1 MASDVNVLE
10 RLLREPDFRAR
21 FRRNPAAAMR
31 EAGLQGLAVELELG
45 DPMQTLE
52 PRESRSSLA
61 GVLLAGV
68 LEGVGIYEGGQH
80 LLPPVEDAYAAAP
93 AGSQSEGWAFVR
105 AGGSFPGNHPDYAQ
119 LQGYGASG
127 VLWDSDDPAAAAGIA
142 SSHSAGLAAGLWLVP
157 HQNESPQAFAQ
168 RAADAVTRYRPDRVV
183 LDIESIGKGY
193 AGSTGW
199 RWSDDMMN

>member
-1 MASDVNVLE
+1 MLDSDARVLE
-10 RLLREPDFRAR
+10 SLLQDPEFRAR
-21 FRRNPAAAMR
+21 FQRDPSAVAR
-31 EAGLQGLAVELELG
+31 EAGLEGLAAELELG

-80 LLPPVEDAYAAAP
+80 LLPPVEDAYAAGVSP
-93 AGSQSEGWAFVR
+93 PSGSEGWAFVR
-105 AGGSFPGNHPDYAQ
+105 AGGSFPGNHPDFVE

-127 VLWDSDDPAAAAGIA
+127 VLWDPDDPAAAAGIA
-142 SSHSAGLAAGLWLVP
+142 SSHGAGLSAGLWLVP
-157 HQNESPQAFAQ
+157 HQNESPQAFAA
-168 RAADAVTRYRPDRVV
+168 RAADAIRRYRPDRVV

-199 RWSDDMMN
+199 